1 LTLRTPSLTHLH
13 VQRAK
18 VPKNLLKGLSS
29 EASPL
34 CFEDI
39 HIPLLAF
46 KVPSVRMVKGESPRR
61 RAENW
66 PPKDVIRKQR
76 VKKPMP
82 RTNSLQGERSRVG
95 QQSAQPS
102 SVLFPTRRG
111 TEMF

>member
-1 LTLRTPSLTHLH
+1 MTLRTPFSYTSACSE
-13 VQRAK
+13 AK
-18 VPKNLLKGLSS
+18 VPENLLKRLSS
-29 EASPL
+29 EASPP
-34 CFEDI
+34 CFENI
-39 HIPLLAF
+39 HISLLTP

-82 RTNSLQGERSRVG
+82 RTNSLQGKRSRVG
-95 QQSAQPS
+95 QQNAQPS
-102 SVLFPTRRG
+102 SVLFPTRKG